1 MQLTVE
7 IPDDFAGRLSAGGA
21 DLSRRALELLALEE
35 YKNGRLAEAEI
46 QRLLGFATRYALDG
60 FLKAHGILIDDYT
73 VDDLHREVA
82 NPRSVGILI
91 G

>member
-7 IPDDFAGRLSAGGA
+7 IPDDFAEHFHARGA

-35 YKNGRLAEAEI
+35 YKNGRLTENDL
-46 QRLLGFATRYALDG
+46 QRLLGFGTRYMLDG

-73 VDDLHREVA
+73 VEELQREVA
-82 NPRSVGILI
+82 TLERLGF
-91 G
+91 

>member
-21 DLSRRALELLALEE
+21 DLSRRALELLALQE

-60 FLKAHGILIDDYT
+60 FLKAHGILIDHYT

-82 NPRSVGILI
+82 TLERLGF
-91 G
+91 

>member
-7 IPDDFAGRLSAGGA
+7 IPDDFAAHFNAGSG

-35 YKNGRLAEAEI
+35 YKNGRLTETDL
-46 QRLLGFATRYALDG
+46 QRLLGFGTRYMLDG

-73 VDDLHREVA
+73 VDDLRREVA
-82 NPRSVGILI
+82 TLERLGF
-91 G
+91 